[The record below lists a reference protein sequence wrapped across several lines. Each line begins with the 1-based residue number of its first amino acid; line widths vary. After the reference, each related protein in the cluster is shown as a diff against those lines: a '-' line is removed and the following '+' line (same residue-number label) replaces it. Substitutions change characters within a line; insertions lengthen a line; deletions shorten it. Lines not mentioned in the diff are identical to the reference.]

1 MMLGR
6 LFQKKGAETRT
17 ALESPPKAT
26 HWSEVDR
33 KFHPRYSEWI
43 AGITK
48 QLRDDY
54 RASLPEEISKK
65 YKRKFASVG
74 KVL

>member
-1 MMLGR
+1 MIR
-6 LFQKKGAETRT
+6 RFFQKRGAETRT

-54 RASLPEEISKK
+54 RASLPDEISNKC
-65 YKRKFASVG
+65 KRKFANVG
-74 KVL
+74 KML